1 MDDVKFGEILGPEK
15 ERETKVRAGFW
26 RTLRKAAKVVP
37 FSEELVAGYYC
48 ALDPTTPG
56 RVRAILIAALAYFVV
71 PIDIVPDFLAGIGF
85 GDDAAVLFGALTT
98 VRSHI
103 RPEHREAARRA
114 LAEDGPAS
122 GGKRS

>member
-85 GDDAAVLFGALTT
+85 GDDLRQRLITQ
-98 VRSHI
+98 
-103 RPEHREAARRA
+103 ARDQP
-114 LAEDGPAS
+114 AEFEWRKIAKCLG
-122 GGKRS
+122 